1 MNNEESKLQQQCV
14 SWFRAEYPQYAM
26 LLTHPINEG
35 SGHSEIDRRR
45 QATHKAEGTVA
56 GVADLLFFLPSF
68 YPVEGD
74 NGQTVWTEVH
84 GLGIEMKTAKG
95 RQSPEQILFQQYFE
109 TAGYGYY
116 IIRSLEQFRLLMI
129 TYINMAHDGLKA
141 EILSK
146 HKELT
151 DEVSRKEREHFY
163 KVIGKKMPEEK

>member
-1 MNNEESKLQQQCV
+1 MNHEESKLQQQCV

-35 SGHSEIDRRR
+35 SKDTRVTGAI
-45 QATHKAEGTVA
+45 HKAEGTVA

-84 GLGIEMKTAKG
+84 GLGIEMKTARG

-109 TAGYGYY
+109 AAGYGYY

-151 DEVSRKEREHFY
+151 DEISRKEREHFY
-163 KVIGKKMPEEK
+163 KVIGKKSHG